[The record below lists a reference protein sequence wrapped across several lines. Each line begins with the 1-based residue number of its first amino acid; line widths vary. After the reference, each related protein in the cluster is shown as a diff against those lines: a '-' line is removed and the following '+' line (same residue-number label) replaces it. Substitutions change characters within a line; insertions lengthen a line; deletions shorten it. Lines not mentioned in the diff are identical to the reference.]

1 MEQHVGLTEL
11 LTQLKIM
18 SMIRQHERFSTTRGI
33 RIEPEGKFQ
42 PLWRWLFGEARENNM
57 IVLTKI
63 VHRAIATLQA
73 MQTTANNA
81 DITPIRQLRAEMS
94 GAKTGLLNLK
104 ITYEGDSVMVAKLQL
119 LCDSID
125 ATMIDDETVAS

>member
-42 PLWRWLFGEARENNM
+42 PLWRWLFGEARDQNIIE
-57 IVLTKI
+57 LTKI

-73 MQTTANNA
+73 MQTTADA
-81 DITPIRQLRAEMS
+81 SAIRQLRAEMA
-94 GAKTGLLNLK
+94 GAKIGLLNLK
-104 ITYEGDSVMVAKLQL
+104 TTYEGDSVMVAKLQL

-125 ATMIDDETVAS
+125 ATMMDDEGS